1 MLCDEVQDMTYEKS
15 IKELLCM
22 LKAGAESFGPEIIE
36 LVKSK
41 VIDWIRSQ
49 HRFYGLLS
57 LVLEWES

>member
-1 MLCDEVQDMTYEKS
+1 
-15 IKELLCM
+15 M

-49 HRFYGLLS
+49 HIFYGLLS

>member
-1 MLCDEVQDMTYEKS
+1 MTYEKS
-15 IKELLCM
+15 SKELLCM